1 MVDSSVS
8 ATSAAWAGEDVNDP
22 KSWLYIIKITMI
34 PINIKYLSI
43 SEKLDKDSGRN
54 KKINSTREK
63 AASALV
69 KVGRLFIVDIIQKS
83 PSLKLPSLDGD

>member
-1 MVDSSVS
+1 
-8 ATSAAWAGEDVNDP
+8 
-22 KSWLYIIKITMI
+22 MI
-34 PINIKYLSI
+34 PSNIEYLSI

-54 KKINSTREK
+54 KKINSTKQK

-83 PSLKLPSLDGD
+83 PS

>member
-1 MVDSSVS
+1 MVDSSECV
-8 ATSAAWAGEDVNDP
+8 TSAAWDEEDVNDP

-34 PINIKYLSI
+34 PSNIEYLSI

-54 KKINSTREK
+54 KKINSTKQK

-83 PSLKLPSLDGD
+83 PS